1 VAPPP
6 PPAGASPFA
15 LPFSPSG
22 AQLQLKLNAVDYWQ
36 VSSDPDPSIGFGP
49 HAFHIHINSFMI
61 TKRNGVDISSAS
73 IWRDTARIDQP
84 PQPTS
89 PSAGVAVGTGVG
101 QGALSPIVPVEFVS
115 QQVDYVGDFVMHC
128 HLLQHEDAG
137 MMWSVNIS

>member
-1 VAPPP
+1 
-6 PPAGASPFA
+6 
-15 LPFSPSG
+15 
-22 AQLQLKLNAVDYWQ
+22 
-36 VSSDPDPSIGFGP
+36 FGP

-61 TKRNGVDISSAS
+61 TKRNGIDISGAR

-84 PQPTS
+84 
-89 PSAGVAVGTGVG
+89 SASSSSQGVG
-101 QGALSPIVPVEFVS
+101 AGALSPIVPVEFVS